1 MLSAVADHHAWR
13 MFIKALRPFAEMSLL
28 AAVLFFAGAP
38 WWGYALAALVA
49 LPYLRLRFR
58 DAHEEWNS

>member
-1 MLSAVADHHAWR
+1 

-38 WWGYALAALVA
+38 WWVYALAALVA

-58 DAHEEWNS
+58 DVHEEWNS